1 LKRFPINIL
10 FLYLGIGNIYTRAPD
25 TPLSDSFVNHLY
37 DIYFQNGIYDV
48 LPLHEIKHDDCAQRK
63 TDEKSSQYRRF
74 NDYGNKNIYND

>member
-1 LKRFPINIL
+1 M
-10 FLYLGIGNIYTRAPD
+10 
-25 TPLSDSFVNHLY
+25 Y

-63 TDEKSSQYRRF
+63 TDEKSSQYTRF